1 LSAEPIVAKGNE
13 VKKKLCLIPGVL
25 LLVALDLGT
34 KWWAA
39 KTLQYTAGKNV
50 VNGFWRFDYVE
61 NRNVAFSLG
70 KSIPDNIKQP
80 LIIGVALLALC
91 FLIYYLI
98 KVNATA
104 LTMASATVILSGAL
118 GNLVDRL
125 VNGYV
130 VDFIHWYCGSFH
142 WPVFNL
148 ADVYIVIGMGLLI
161 IEYILFAKEEKE
173 KGTKKR

>member
-1 LSAEPIVAKGNE
+1 M
-13 VKKKLCLIPGVL
+13 KKILFLIPGII
-25 LLVALDLGT
+25 LLVTLDLGT
-34 KWWAA
+34 KQWAA
-39 KTLQYTAGKNV
+39 KALQYTAGKNV
-50 VNGFWRFDYVE
+50 VSGFWRFDYVE

-70 KSIPDNIKQP
+70 KSLPDNIKQP

-91 FLIYYLI
+91 FLVYYLI
-98 KVNATA
+98 KANSTV

-125 VNGYV
+125 INGYV
-130 VDFIHWYCGSFH
+130 IDFIHWYYGSFH

-161 IEYILFAKEEKE
+161 IEYTFFAKQEKE
-173 KGTKKR
+173 KASKSM